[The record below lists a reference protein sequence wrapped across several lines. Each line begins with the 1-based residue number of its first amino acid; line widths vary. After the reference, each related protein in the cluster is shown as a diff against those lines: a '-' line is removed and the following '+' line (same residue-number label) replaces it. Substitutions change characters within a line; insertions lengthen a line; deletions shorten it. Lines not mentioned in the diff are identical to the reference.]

1 METRLQEN
9 IKNICTTLLI
19 LMWTYASWSK
29 LLNYPETQAAMR
41 NQIFPIWIADLLS
54 FSIPILELTVAVLL
68 VIPHLHKMGMW
79 ISLTLLSAF
88 TLYILGIEMF
98 LFGKIPCSCGGIIS
112 GFSWMQHLLFNLTFM
127 LINLTLMITS
137 GQSKIP
143 YKERRMHEK
152 AT

>member
-1 METRLQEN
+1 MKKKLQEN
-9 IKNICTTLLI
+9 IKNICTALLI
-19 LMWTYASWSK
+19 LLWTYASLSK
-29 LLNYPETQAAMR
+29 LLNYPESQAAMR

-54 FSIPILELTVAVLL
+54 FSIPILELTIAILL

-98 LFGKIPCSCGGIIS
+98 LFGSIPCSCGGIIS
-112 GFSWMQHLLFNLTFM
+112 GFSWTQHLLFNLT
-127 LINLTLMITS
+127 LITINLILLITS

-143 YKERRMHEK
+143 YKERSMHEK
-152 AT
+152 AS